1 MEEAIGIV
9 IFSAFMAIVVV
20 ALVANVLLALYRE
33 RRRKA
38 GESHGGP
45 ADE

>member
-1 MEEAIGIV
+1 MQETIGIV

-33 RRRKA
+33 RRHKA
-38 GESHGGP
+38 GEPHAGP